1 MLARTFSGAVSGIDA
16 RLVEIEVNL
25 SATGRT
31 PPGMESAVS
40 IVGLPDTAVKESR
53 DRVFSAFS
61 SSNFIP
67 PRGSLVVNLAPAGVR
82 KEGAAF
88 DLGIALGILG
98 ASGKLDPARLER
110 CGILGELALNG
121 SIRPVCGVLPVA
133 AALAAS
139 GKIDLIVVPDAN
151 AREAALAA
159 RELVPVY
166 AAANLAEAAELIA
179 TGRGRQC
186 RASVEDYM
194 REDPADLPDFSEV
207 KGQHLARRAL
217 EIAAAGGHH
226 ILMAGSP
233 GTGKTML
240 AMRLPG
246 ILPPLTAE
254 EALETSRIH
263 SVLGLLSD
271 DRPIVDVR
279 PFRSPHHTV
288 SDAGLIGGGRDPR
301 PGEISL
307 AHNGVLFLDE
317 LPEFRR
323 SVLEVLRQPLE
334 SGQVTVS
341 RAAGSYTFP
350 ARFLLCAAMN
360 PCPCGRGYVELG
372 CQCKLEEIRRYRNK
386 LSGPLLDRIDLL
398 VELPQLSPEELTSAP
413 PGEDSA
419 TIRSRVV
426 AARERQYA
434 RMVKVCGRELC
445 NSRLTPRYLREF
457 CKVTPTQE
465 LMLREAIRRFKLSPR
480 AYDRI
485 LKVART
491 IADLAGSENLRDEH
505 LFEAVNYRNCRALG
519 PERHA

>member
-1 MLARTFSGAVSGIDA
+1 MLARTFTGTVNGIDA
-16 RLVEIEVNL
+16 RTVEIEVNL
-25 SATGRT
+25 SENRRA
-31 PPGMESAVS
+31 PAGMDSAVS
-40 IVGLPDTAVKESR
+40 IVGLPDAAVKESR

-61 SSNFIP
+61 SSGFRA
-67 PRGSLVVNLAPAGVR
+67 PRGFTVVNLAPAGVR

-88 DLGIALGILG
+88 DLGIALGILA
-98 ASGKLDPARLER
+98 ASGAVSPQALS
-110 CGILGELALNG
+110 CVGVLGELALDG
-121 SIRPVCGVLPVA
+121 TVRPVCGALPVA
-133 AALAAS
+133 AALAAE
-139 GKIDLIVVPDAN
+139 GKIELLLVPDRN
-151 AREAALAA
+151 AREAALAVGDK
-159 RELVPVY
+159 LPVY
-166 AAANLAEAAELIA
+166 AVRDLNEAVGVVASKSGRRCTA
-179 TGRGRQC
+179 TLE
-186 RASVEDYM
+186 SYL
-194 REDPADLPDFSEV
+194 RESSPDQPDFSEV

-226 ILMAGSP
+226 VLMAGSP

-246 ILPPLTAE
+246 ILPPLTPE

-263 SVLGLLSD
+263 SVMGMLSSG
-271 DRPIVDVR
+271 RPIVDVR

-334 SGQVTVS
+334 SGVVTVS
-341 RAAGSYTFP
+341 RAAGAYTFP

-360 PCPCGRGYVELG
+360 PCPCGRGSVELG
-372 CQCKLEEIRRYRNK
+372 CRCRPEEIRRYRGK

-398 VELPQLSPEELTSAP
+398 VELPQLRPEELTNAPAGESSA
-413 PGEDSA
+413 A
-419 TIRSRVV
+419 VRSRVI

-434 RMVKVCGRELC
+434 RSAKYGGKYC
-445 NSRLTPRYLREF
+445 NSRLTPRMLREV
-457 CKVTPTQE
+457 CSVTPSQE
-465 LMLREAIRRFKLSPR
+465 LLLREAIRRFKLSPR

-491 IADLAGSENLRDEH
+491 IADLAGSAALRDEH
-505 LFEAVNYRNCRALG
+505 LFEAVNYRNCPALQ
-519 PERHA
+519 ER